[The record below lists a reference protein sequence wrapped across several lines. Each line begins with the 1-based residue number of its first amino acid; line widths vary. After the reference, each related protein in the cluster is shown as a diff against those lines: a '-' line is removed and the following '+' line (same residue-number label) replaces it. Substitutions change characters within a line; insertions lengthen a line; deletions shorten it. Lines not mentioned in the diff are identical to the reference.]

1 MRKAIYE
8 TIETGEN
15 REKANRIYVIVMTI
29 CIVCSLIPL
38 AFKEETQLLQL
49 MDKVTVTVFIIDYI
63 LRLFT
68 ADYKYNQGTASF
80 IKYPFSPMA
89 IIDLISI
96 LPSLTILNQAFKALR
111 IFRMARITR
120 SLRLVKTVRAAK
132 FARFSNTLILIINV
146 VKKSK
151 YALLAVA
158 GLAIG
163 YILVTGL
170 IIFNVEPDT
179 FNNYFE
185 AVYWATV
192 SLTTVGYGDIYSV
205 TTTGRLISMIS
216 SFVGI
221 AVVALPSGIVTAE
234 FVRELNEKDNSSDKK
249 EVEE

>member
-1 MRKAIYE
+1 MRKTIYDI
-8 TIETGEN
+8 IETGEN
-15 REKANRIYVIVMTI
+15 REKANRIYVIFMTI
-29 CIVCSLIPL
+29 CIICSLIPL

-68 ADYKYNQGTASF
+68 ADYKYNQGATSF
-80 IKYPFSPMA
+80 IKYPISPMA
-89 IIDLISI
+89 IIDLVSI
-96 LPSLTILNQAFKALR
+96 LPSLTILNKAFKALR

-120 SLRLVKTVRAAK
+120 SLRLVKTIRAAK
-132 FARFSNTLILIINV
+132 LARFSNTLILIINV
-146 VKKSK
+146 IKKCK

-179 FNNYFE
+179 FSNYFE

-192 SLTTVGYGDIYSV
+192 SLTTVGYGDIYSI

-234 FVRELNEKDNSSDKK
+234 FVRELNE
-249 EVEE
+249 

>member
-1 MRKAIYE
+1 MRKEIYE

-15 REKANRIYVIVMTI
+15 REKANRIYVILMTI
-29 CIVCSLIPL
+29 CIICSLIPL
-38 AFKEETQLLQL
+38 AFKEETPLLQL

-68 ADYKYNQGTASF
+68 ADYKYNQGAASF

-89 IIDLISI
+89 IIDLVSI

-146 VKKSK
+146 VKKCK

>member
-15 REKANRIYVIVMTI
+15 REKANRIYVIFMTI

-68 ADYKYNQGTASF
+68 ADYKYNQGVASF

-89 IIDLISI
+89 IIDLVSI

-146 VKKSK
+146 VKKCK

-234 FVRELNEKDNSSDKK
+234 FVRELNEKDDSRDKK

>member
-1 MRKAIYE
+1 MA
-8 TIETGEN
+8 
-15 REKANRIYVIVMTI
+15 I
-29 CIVCSLIPL
+29 CIICSLIPL
-38 AFKEETQLLQL
+38 AFKEETHLLQL
-49 MDKVTVTVFIIDYI
+49 MDRITVTVFIIDYI

-68 ADYKYNQGTASF
+68 ADYKYNQGAVSF

-89 IIDLISI
+89 IIDLVSI

-120 SLRLVKTVRAAK
+120 SLRLVKTIRAAK

-146 VKKSK
+146 VKKCK

-163 YILVTGL
+163 YILITGL

-234 FVRELNEKDNSSDKK
+234 FVRELNENDNSSDKK
-249 EVEE
+249 EEEG

>member
-15 REKANRIYVIVMTI
+15 REKANRIYVIFMTI

-68 ADYKYNQGTASF
+68 ADYKYNQGKASF
-80 IKYPFSPMA
+80 IKYPFSAMA
-89 IIDLISI
+89 IIDLVSI

-146 VKKSK
+146 VKKCK